1 MRDADVLEEVVVC
14 ETNQVPRCSFAPLVV
29 VVCETKTRSF
39 VFICTHLTATLV
51 DGPCRPGNREC
62 PPIIKESP
70 QLPPIKIKMGG
81 WTNSWKSFQFIFTNT
96 AIDRGLIWELE
107 KMRFNQVWCHSHG
120 LPEMKR
126 RLARFQ
132 SKLDF
137 CWKGGWFQW
146 ESGTQRRFQW
156 ESERFPWKNSKKTS
170 TKNSKKIPGRMLGLL
185 TLLRISKTTDYKG

>member
-39 VFICTHLTATLV
+39 VFICTPLTATLV

-81 WTNSWKSFQFIFTNT
+81 WTNSWKSFQFIFTNA
-96 AIDRGLIWELE
+96 AIESFFLRTGKAEIQPSLMPQSWFTRDEKEARQISVEIRFLLE
-107 KMRFNQVWCHSHG
+107 
-120 LPEMKR
+120 R
-126 RLARFQ
+126 RLI
-132 SKLDF
+132 SMGK
-137 CWKGGWFQW
+137 W
-146 ESGTQRRFQW
+146 
-156 ESERFPWKNSKKTS
+156 
-170 TKNSKKIPGRMLGLL
+170 NSKKISMGKWK
-185 TLLRISKTTDYKG
+185 ISMKKLKEDFHEKLKEDSWADARTSHAIENWQNNWL